1 MAKRVPTW
9 LTATAFVV
17 VCFLASGI
25 GQLFAGDE
33 LDEWYRGLRKPS
45 FTPPNW
51 LFGPVWTIL
60 YISMG
65 VAAWLVWLRRGNRA
79 VTVALVLFAIQ
90 LALNAA
96 WPGLFFGLQ
105 NPRIAFAEIV
115 VLWLAIVLTVSTFL
129 RVSKVAGWL
138 MVPYLGWVTFA
149 GVLNMAIWR
158 LNA

>member
-1 MAKRVPTW
+1 
-9 LTATAFVV
+9 
-17 VCFLASGI
+17 
-25 GQLFAGDE
+25 
-33 LDEWYRGLRKPS
+33 
-45 FTPPNW
+45 
-51 LFGPVWTIL
+51 
-60 YISMG
+60 
-65 VAAWLVWLRRGNRA
+65 VWLRRGNRA